1 MSTSGMRI
9 DSAPASAGTISAGEL
24 FEQQRERLQLRWVAG
39 AEGASRRLES
49 VDTVARRPS
58 LAGYLNAIYPNK
70 VQILG
75 TEELSWLDGLD
86 SRQRWETIH
95 RIVHYSPLALVISKD
110 QSCPEDLRIAAEE
123 TGTPLWSSPKRGHE
137 LLNHLQYHLART
149 LAPRVTLHG
158 VFMEIYSIGVLITGE
173 SGSGK
178 SELALELVT
187 RGHRLVADDA
197 PEFTQIAPDVL
208 DGTCPELLQDLLE
221 VRGLG
226 VLDIREMFGDTAV
239 KRNKYLRLI
248 VHLTKPLA
256 DAEPAPASAPG
267 GMERLTGAGG
277 ARRVLD
283 LDVPTITIPVMAG
296 RNLAVL
302 TEAAARVHILR
313 AKGVDPAAA
322 FMARHSHFLERAS

>member
-1 MSTSGMRI
+1 
-9 DSAPASAGTISAGEL
+9 
-24 FEQQRERLQLRWVAG
+24 LRYVAG
-39 AEGASRRLES
+39 HGGGKRVLES

-58 LAGYLNAIYPNK
+58 LAGYLNIIYPNK

-75 TEELSWLDGLD
+75 TEELAWLDGLD
-86 SRQRWETIH
+86 SRARWEVIEKIMDA
-95 RIVHYSPLALVISKD
+95 RPLALAVSKD
-110 QSCPEDLRIAAEE
+110 QRVPEDLRIAAEE
-123 TGTPLWSSPKRGHE
+123 TDTPLWVSPRRGHE
-137 LLNHLQYHLART
+137 LLNHLQYLLART

-208 DGTCPELLQDLLE
+208 DGTCPDLLQDLLE

-226 VLDIREMFGDTAV
+226 VLNIRQMFGDTAV
-239 KRNKYLRLI
+239 KKNKYLRLI
-248 VHLTKPLA
+248 VHLTKPHL
-256 DAEPAPASAPG
+256 EPQPS
-267 GMERLTGAGG
+267 GMERITGDLS
-277 ARRVLD
+277 ARRLLD
-283 LDVPTITIPVMAG
+283 LDVPQITLPVMPG

-302 TEAAARVHILR
+302 TEAAARGHILR

-322 FMARHSHFLERAS
+322 FMARHSHFLERSS

>member
-1 MSTSGMRI
+1 MTQRI
-9 DSAPASAGTISAGEL
+9 AEQEL
-24 FEQQRERLQLRWVAG
+24 FDLHHQRLALLWIAG
-39 AEGASRRLES
+39 QSGGTRVLES
-49 VDTVARRPS
+49 VETVARRPS
-58 LAGYLNAIYPNK
+58 LAGYLNIIYPNK

-75 TEELSWLDGLD
+75 TEELQWLDGLD
-86 SRQRWETIH
+86 SRARWNVIL
-95 RIVHYSPLALVISKD
+95 RIMEARPLALVISKE
-110 QSCPEDLRIAAEE
+110 QRVPEDLREAAEE
-123 TGTPLWSSPKRGHE
+123 SETPLWLSPRRGHE

-149 LAPRVTLHG
+149 LAPRVTMHG

-226 VLDIREMFGDTAV
+226 VLNIRQMFGDTAV
-239 KRNKYLRLI
+239 KKNKYLRLI
-248 VHLTKPLA
+248 VHLTKPHL
-256 DAEPAPASAPG
+256 EPQAA
-267 GMERLTGAGG
+267 GMERITGDLSV
-277 ARRVLD
+277 RRVLD
-283 LDVPTITIPVMAG
+283 LDVPQITLPVMPG
-296 RNLAVL
+296 RNLSVL

-322 FMARHSHFLERAS
+322 FMARHSHFLERSS

>member
-1 MSTSGMRI
+1 MDER
-9 DSAPASAGTISAGEL
+9 ISAMEL
-24 FEQQRERLQLRWVAG
+24 FEQLGERLDLRWLAG
-39 AEGASRRLES
+39 RHGQGRVLAS
-49 VDTVARRPS
+49 VQTVARRPS
-58 LAGYLNAIYPNK
+58 LAGYLNTIYPNK

-75 TEELSWLDGLD
+75 TEELAWLDSLD
-86 SRQRWETIH
+86 SRHRWETIEKIIQF
-95 RIVHYSPLALVISKD
+95 RPLALVISKD
-110 QSCPEDLRIAAEE
+110 QPGPADLIEAADES
-123 TGTPLWSSPKRGHE
+123 GTPLWASPRRGHE

-173 SGSGK
+173 AGAGK

-208 DGTCPELLQDLLE
+208 DGTCPEMLQDMLE

-226 VLDIREMFGDTAV
+226 VLNIREMFGDTAV
-239 KRNKYLRLI
+239 KRNKYLRLV
-248 VHLTKPLA
+248 VHLTQPSG
-256 DAEPAPASAPG
+256 ASG
-267 GMERLTGAGG
+267 SDGIERITGELG
-277 ARRVLD
+277 ARQVLD
-283 LDVPTITIPVMAG
+283 LDVPTVNIPVMPG

-302 TEAAARVHILR
+302 TEAAARTHILR

-322 FMARHSHFLERAS
+322 FMARAPGSGCAGP

>member
-1 MSTSGMRI
+1 MNERI
-9 DSAPASAGTISAGEL
+9 TAREL
-24 FEQQRERLQLRWVAG
+24 FEQQRERLVLRWIAGERG
-39 AEGASRRLES
+39 AERVLES

-58 LAGYLNAIYPNK
+58 LSGYLNIIYPNK

-75 TEELSWLDGLD
+75 TEELSWLDALD
-86 SRQRWETIH
+86 SRQRWETIEKMIQF
-95 RIVHYSPLALVISKD
+95 RPLAMVISKN
-110 QSCPEDLRIAAEE
+110 QACPEDLRRAAEE
-123 TGTPLWSSPKRGHE
+123 SDTPLWSSPKRGHE

-149 LAPRVTLHG
+149 LAPRITLHG

-208 DGTCPELLQDLLE
+208 DGTCPEMLQDLLE
-221 VRGLG
+221 LRGLG
-226 VLDIREMFGDTAV
+226 VLNIRQMFGDTAV

-248 VHLTKPLA
+248 VHLTRPHLEPL
-256 DAEPAPASAPG
+256 PSG
-267 GMERLTGAGG
+267 IERLTGDIGQ
-277 ARRVLD
+277 RRVLD
-283 LDVPTITIPVMAG
+283 LDVPMITLPVMPG

-302 TEAAARVHILR
+302 TEAATRTHILR

-322 FMARHSHFLERAS
+322 FMARHSHFLERGDR

>member
-1 MSTSGMRI
+1 MT
-9 DSAPASAGTISAGEL
+9 ASITAQEL
-24 FEQQRERLQLRWVAG
+24 FDQQQERLQLRWVAG
-39 AEGASRRLES
+39 QSGQQRVLQS
-49 VDTVARRPS
+49 VETVARRPS
-58 LAGYLNAIYPNK
+58 LAGYLNIIYPNK

-75 TEELSWLDGLD
+75 TEELAWLDALD
-86 SRQRWETIH
+86 ARLRWETIAKIMEF
-95 RIVHYSPLALVISKD
+95 RPLALVVSKS
-110 QSCPEDLRIAAEE
+110 QSCPEDLLEAAEE
-123 TGTPLWSSPKRGHE
+123 SATPLWLSPRRGHE
-137 LLNHLQYHLART
+137 LLNHLQYHLARM

-178 SELALELVT
+178 SELALELIT

-221 VRGLG
+221 LRGLG
-226 VLDIREMFGDTAV
+226 VLNIREMFGDTAV

-248 VHLTKPLA
+248 VHLARPDHYEA
-256 DAEPAPASAPG
+256 DARHD
-267 GMERLTGAGG
+267 GMARLTGDLGT
-277 ARRVLD
+277 REVLE
-283 LDVPTITIPVMAG
+283 LNVPTITLPVMPG

-302 TEAAARVHILR
+302 AEAAARTHILR

-322 FMARHSHFLERAS
+322 FLARHSHFLERGTP

>member
-1 MSTSGMRI
+1 M
-9 DSAPASAGTISAGEL
+9 GTQRISAQEL
-24 FEQQRERLQLRWVAG
+24 HDQLAERLGLRWLAG
-39 AEGASRRLES
+39 QRDAGRMLES
-49 VDTVARRPS
+49 VETVARRPS
-58 LAGYLNAIYPNK
+58 LAGYLNTIYPNR

-75 TEELSWLDGLD
+75 TEELTWLDGLD
-86 SRQRWETIH
+86 SRQRWETIQK
-95 RIVHYSPLALVISKD
+95 IVQFRPLALVISKD
-110 QSCPEDLRIAAEE
+110 QPCPDDLRQAAEE
-123 TGTPLWSSPKRGHE
+123 SDTPLWSSPRRGHE

-208 DGTCPELLQDLLE
+208 DGRCPEMLQDMLE
-221 VRGLG
+221 LRGLG
-226 VLDIREMFGDTAV
+226 VLNIRQMFGDTAV

-248 VHLTKPLA
+248 VHLSRPHL
-256 DAEPAPASAPG
+256 EPQAARDSERE
-267 GMERLTGAGG
+267 GMERLTGDLGS
-277 ARRVLD
+277 RHVLD
-283 LDVPTITIPVMAG
+283 LDVPMITLPVMPG

-302 TEAAARVHILR
+302 TEAATRTHMLR

-322 FMARHSHFLERAS
+322 FMARHSHFLERSS

>member
-1 MSTSGMRI
+1 MNARI
-9 DSAPASAGTISAGEL
+9 TAREL
-24 FEQQRERLQLRWVAG
+24 FDQQRERLELSWIAG
-39 AEGASRRLES
+39 RAGEDRVLEA
-49 VDTVARRPS
+49 VETVARRPS
-58 LAGYLNAIYPNK
+58 LAGYLNIIYPNK

-75 TEELSWLDGLD
+75 TEELSWLDALD
-86 SRQRWETIH
+86 ARQRWETIEKIIQF
-95 RIVHYSPLALVISKD
+95 RPLALVISKN
-110 QSCPEDLRIAAEE
+110 QRCPEDLRAAAEE
-123 TGTPLWSSPKRGHE
+123 SHTPLWSSPRRGHE
-137 LLNHLQYHLART
+137 LLNHLLYRLART

-178 SELALELVT
+178 SELALELLT

-226 VLDIREMFGDTAV
+226 VLNVREMFGDTAV

-248 VHLTKPLA
+248 VHLTRPQL
-256 DAEPAPASAPG
+256 EPHPG
-267 GMERLTGAGG
+267 GIERITGDLGS
-277 ARRVLD
+277 RRVLD
-283 LDVPTITIPVMAG
+283 LDVPMITLPVMPG

-302 TEAAARVHILR
+302 TEAATRMHILR

-322 FMARHSHFLERAS
+322 FMARHSHFLERGTP

>member
-1 MSTSGMRI
+1 MTAR
-9 DSAPASAGTISAGEL
+9 ISAGEL
-24 FEQQRERLQLRWVAG
+24 FEQLRERLDLRWLAG
-39 AEGASRRLES
+39 QRGDPRVLEA

-75 TEELSWLDGLD
+75 SEELAWLDGLD
-86 SRQRWETIH
+86 SRLRWETIEKMMQF
-95 RIVHYSPLALVISKD
+95 RPLALVISKA
-110 QSCPEDLRIAAEE
+110 QACPEDLRIAAEE
-123 TGTPLWSSPKRGHE
+123 SDTPLWVSPRRGHE
-137 LLNHLQYHLART
+137 LLNHLQYHLARK

-158 VFMEIYSIGVLITGE
+158 VFVEIYSIGVLITGE
-173 SGSGK
+173 AGSGK

-208 DGTCPELLQDLLE
+208 DGTCPDLLQDLLE

-226 VLDIREMFGDTAV
+226 VLNIRQMFGDTAV
-239 KRNKYLRLI
+239 KKNKYLRLV
-248 VHLTKPLA
+248 VHLTKPHL
-256 DAEPAPASAPG
+256 EPQPG
-267 GMERLTGAGG
+267 GIERITGDLGV
-277 ARRVLD
+277 RRVLD
-283 LDVPTITIPVMAG
+283 LDVPTITIPVMPG

-302 TEAAARVHILR
+302 TEAATRTHILR

-322 FMARHSHFLERAS
+322 FMARHSHFLESSP